1 MSKPGVSVVIPLFNQ
16 AEYIDRSIA
25 SVLAQERE
33 PEQVVVVDDGS
44 TDDGAARIE
53 ALDDPRIKL
62 VRQANTGV
70 SAARNRGISES
81 SHEMVAFL
89 DADDEWLPGHLQSLV
104 ELAGKYPAAGLLANG
119 FRVTGPGY
127 ERDCTIGEAHR
138 VFSPDIYLA
147 AVLTGNYPV
156 WTSAAM
162 VRKSAFDAIE
172 GGFMTSHTHGEDHA
186 LWLLLVLDHGLAVS
200 GSIGAVYHQ
209 NLGGL
214 AGRLVT
220 EPDALMVTI
229 DRILADRHELS
240 EGFRELLEEYSH
252 RFALAIAANALLR
265 KERAVAKAF
274 LDISSST
281 RRYAARW
288 RALKI
293 LQLSGDFLSGL
304 FFRYVL
310 KYKNIA

>member
-16 AEYIDRSIA
+16 AAYIDRSIA

-44 TDDGAARIE
+44 TDDGAARVE

-70 SAARNRGISES
+70 SAARNRGIGES

-138 VFSPDIYLA
+138 VFSPDTYLA
-147 AVLTGNYPV
+147 AVLAGNYPV

-172 GGFMTSHTHGEDHA
+172 GA
-186 LWLLLVLDHGLAVS
+186 L
-200 GSIGAVYHQ
+200 
-209 NLGGL
+209 
-214 AGRLVT
+214 
-220 EPDALMVTI
+220 
-229 DRILADRHELS
+229 
-240 EGFRELLEEYSH
+240 
-252 RFALAIAANALLR
+252 
-265 KERAVAKAF
+265 
-274 LDISSST
+274 
-281 RRYAARW
+281 
-288 RALKI
+288 
-293 LQLSGDFLSGL
+293 
-304 FFRYVL
+304 
-310 KYKNIA
+310 